1 MKLPPNKSQHI
12 DFACQ
17 FKHLLRILT
26 RLGVWARTL
35 TNIECGFRLLKRA
48 IEIGPPI
55 YTSCPSADPAPGQRM
70 RLCAAKRE
78 GRLTPGGPD
87 YADSRDSPN
96 LPMPITAG
104 IPPCSLRLKPR
115 LH

>member
-55 YTSCPSADPAPGQRM
+55 YTSCPSADPAPGQRT
-70 RLCAAKRE
+70 RLRAAKRE
-78 GRLTPGGPD
+78 GRLTPGRTELRRLARQPESA
-87 YADSRDSPN
+87 YANHGRHAP
-96 LPMPITAG
+96 L
-104 IPPCSLRLKPR
+104 
-115 LH
+115 